1 MGRTRTALALT
12 GAVLVAG
19 LGATALLGRFSYAP
33 MPDLADLANPGRS
46 PLTTAFDVLGR
57 RISEAEAQTLRQTE
71 EGRQTLSPASG
82 AVAIDAAL
90 VARGR
95 EAFYR
100 ETFGNEVFLTDVMGM
115 LDGAI
120 TPFEVVR
127 AVAAL
132 KGEATTNL
140 QVPLAHDITI
150 GDRTYK
156 KGERVPTG
164 LDVPKGGAFI
174 IGIKSFYDQGHLR
187 MGITCALCH
196 AAVDAGSGKVVE
208 GAPNTDLNAGLLM
221 ALAKNSSAY
230 FMHASVPEA
239 DAKGSDGKGGDGKG
253 AVCPMRRRWRRRPRC
268 RSQAGRPAASI
279 PLQTG

>member
-1 MGRTRTALALT
+1 MARSRPS
-12 GAVLVAG
+12 
-19 LGATALLGRFSYAP
+19 RSSAP
-33 MPDLADLANPGRS
+33 WPP
-46 PLTTAFDVLGR
+46 
-57 RISEAEAQTLRQTE
+57 
-71 EGRQTLSPASG
+71 EGRGHHQPSG
-82 AVAIDAAL
+82 A
-90 VARGR
+90 AR
-95 EAFYR
+95 
-100 ETFGNEVFLTDVMGM
+100 
-115 LDGAI
+115 
-120 TPFEVVR
+120 
-127 AVAAL
+127 
-132 KGEATTNL
+132 
-140 QVPLAHDITI
+140 HDITI

-174 IGIKSFYDQGHLR
+174 IGIKTFYDQGHLR

-239 DAKGSDGKGGDGKG
+239 DAKGGE

-279 PLQTG
+279 PPQTG

>member
-1 MGRTRTALALT
+1 
-12 GAVLVAG
+12 
-19 LGATALLGRFSYAP
+19 
-33 MPDLADLANPGRS
+33 
-46 PLTTAFDVLGR
+46 
-57 RISEAEAQTLRQTE
+57 
-71 EGRQTLSPASG
+71 
-82 AVAIDAAL
+82 
-90 VARGR
+90 
-95 EAFYR
+95 
-100 ETFGNEVFLTDVMGM
+100 MGM

-174 IGIKSFYDQGHLR
+174 IGIKTFYDQGHLR

-239 DAKGSDGKGGDGKG
+239 DAKGAMPRE

-279 PLQTG
+279 PPQTG